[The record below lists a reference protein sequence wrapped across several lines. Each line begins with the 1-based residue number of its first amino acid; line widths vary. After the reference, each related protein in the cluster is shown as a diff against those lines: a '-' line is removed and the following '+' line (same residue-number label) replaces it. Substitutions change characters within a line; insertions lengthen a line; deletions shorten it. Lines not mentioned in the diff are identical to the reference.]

1 MVHLL
6 KFSWENRERA
16 RERESDRERSTKGGL
31 SSVCEIESCK
41 GVTEEP
47 VIY

>member
-1 MVHLL
+1 V
-6 KFSWENRERA
+6 SE
-16 RERESDRERSTKGGL
+16 RERSTEGGL

-41 GVTEEP
+41 GVMQEL